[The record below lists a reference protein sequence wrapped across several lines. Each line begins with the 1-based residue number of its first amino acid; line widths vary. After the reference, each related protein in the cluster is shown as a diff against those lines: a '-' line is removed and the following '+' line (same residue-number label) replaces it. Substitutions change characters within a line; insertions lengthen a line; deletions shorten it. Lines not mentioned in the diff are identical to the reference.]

1 MFFGNTEMRKSQ
13 SSEMLL
19 LRCGRGGRDSSE
31 EDTKHSV
38 SITEEQSG
46 RVCGK
51 RQFFFLEVRKQTQQ
65 LSIRHNCQSQGLVVD
80 ECRDLAIAR
89 EVTDLGRV
97 ALF

>member
-38 SITEEQSG
+38 SITEKQSG

-51 RQFFFLEVRKQTQQ
+51 RQFCFLEVRKQTQQ
-65 LSIRHNCQSQGLVVD
+65 LSIRHNCQSQGLVV
-80 ECRDLAIAR
+80 
-89 EVTDLGRV
+89 EVV
-97 ALF
+97 I